1 MMLLLLPKFQVP
13 RVCRSMIFQGGLL
26 GHPLYTTSELKYYF
40 EGYTTTVKWGRFKSD
55 RAVENKTFFL
65 K

>member
-13 RVCRSMIFQGGLL
+13 HECRSMIFQGGLL

-40 EGYTTTVKWGRFKSD
+40 EGYTTTVNVSPG
-55 RAVENKTFFL
+55 EC
-65 K
+65 